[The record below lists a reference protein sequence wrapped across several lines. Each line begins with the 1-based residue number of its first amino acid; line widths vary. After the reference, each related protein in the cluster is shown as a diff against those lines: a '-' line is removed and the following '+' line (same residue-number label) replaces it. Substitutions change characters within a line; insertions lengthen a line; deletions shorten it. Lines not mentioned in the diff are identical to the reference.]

1 MVEVSV
7 PLRRIQQT
15 TMGCV
20 ASVDPDGADEADD
33 SDGAAAEAGKAE
45 ESERTGASIE
55 DAKSKAEDEAD
66 APPTVDGGKVVVR
79 GDLSES
85 KAAPPLDTMLMPCS
99 GGRHVTA
106 QWHEAFSDVPD
117 GPILVVAQ
125 EFFDALPVRVWSVV
139 QRAGGG
145 GEGGGGR
152 RRGRSKGV
160 NNRL

>member
-1 MVEVSV
+1 MFLQPFNTDAMCVHMVEVSV

-20 ASVDPDGADEADD
+20 ASVDPDGADGAD
-33 SDGAAAEAGKAE
+33 GAGGTAAAAEVAAGAAGTAGE
-45 ESERTGASIE
+45 AERTGASID
-55 DAKSKAEDEAD
+55 DAESKAEDEAD

-125 EFFDALPVRVWSVV
+125 EFFDALPVRVVES
-139 QRAGGG
+139 G
-145 GEGGGGR
+145 
-152 RRGRSKGV
+152 
-160 NNRL
+160 